1 MAIFTS
7 LLLAV
12 AVAVF
17 TLGPAVPGPE
27 LLSLSDKAKHAI
39 AFAAVACPL
48 AWRFPRFWHAVA
60 LGVLAYGG
68 MIEILQPL
76 TGRDAEWGDFL
87 ADGIGAL
94 VGVFLGMRLR
104 GLWPGPERRP
114 SNG

>member
-48 AWRFPRFWHAVA
+48 AWRFPRF
-60 LGVLAYGG
+60 
-68 MIEILQPL
+68 
-76 TGRDAEWGDFL
+76 
-87 ADGIGAL
+87 
-94 VGVFLGMRLR
+94 
-104 GLWPGPERRP
+104 
-114 SNG
+114 